1 MEHKMEQLNNCGGSD
16 GSLGEA
22 AIEIAADYVK
32 QISEFIG
39 CTTGV
44 ECAILAAAL
53 GFLSDKCAELADS
66 VLGNPEDGSIS
77 NADAIK
83 VMKHL
88 ISKRVSVTS
97 TRIDKA
103 GILREMRGE
112 DGQE

>member
-16 GSLGEA
+16 GSFGEA

-53 GFLSDKCAELADS
+53 GFLSGKCAELADS

-97 TRIDKA
+97 ARIDKA